1 MLLNFFKGNMM
12 PRKPLLCDL
21 CYRFFI
27 DLFLLLSLLFIL
39 FHNLLSTFLLLA
51 LPDLFILV
59 DPLQHL
65 NVVISANLT
74 TRQLSFVIVV

>member
-12 PRKPLLCDL
+12 PRKPLLCHL

-74 TRQLSFVIVV
+74 AR

>member
-1 MLLNFFKGNMM
+1 MLLNLFQGNMM

-21 CYRFFI
+21 CYRLFI
-27 DLFLLLSLLFIL
+27 DLFLLLGLMLIL
-39 FHNLLSTFLLLA
+39 FHKLLSTFLLLA

-74 TRQLSFVIVV
+74 AR

>member
-1 MLLNFFKGNMM
+1 MLLNLFKGNMM
-12 PRKPLLCDL
+12 PLKPLLGDL
-21 CYRFFI
+21 CQRFFV
-27 DLFLLLSLLFIL
+27 DLFLLLGLLLVL

-74 TRQLSFVIVV
+74 AR